1 MKVIKKIVP
10 TLVAIMITISLAACN
25 TNNTDTS
32 KKTAN
37 ETAQDNLFPKSVSY
51 THLKRNLQNA
61 LVTRRPCK
69 Q

>member
-37 ETAQDNLFPKSVSY
+37 ETAQDNLF
-51 THLKRNLQNA
+51 LNLREQI
-61 LVTRRPCK
+61 LIITP
-69 Q
+69 